1 MTLELLFALALF
13 AFVSSITPGPNNLM
27 LMTSGV
33 NFGFKLTVPH
43 MFGVSLGFVFM
54 TILVGLGVMQ
64 LFDAF
69 PVTYTILKVLSVA
82 YMLYLAFK
90 IATANNAIEGFSVKS
105 KPMTFIQ
112 AVMFQWVNPKA
123 WTMALTAI
131 SVYAPTKSLV
141 SVALVA
147 LVFGL
152 INFPCITGWTILG
165 TKIKRLLEKPSH
177 LKRFNIAMATLLV
190 LSLYPIFIDVSTR

>member
-1 MTLELLFALALF
+1 MTFDIFIGLVLFALA
-13 AFVSSITPGPNNLM
+13 SSVTPGPNNLM

-33 NFGFKLTVPH
+33 NFGFRLTLPH

-54 TILVGLGVMQ
+54 AILVGLGVMQ

-69 PVTYTILKVLSVA
+69 PITYDILKVLSVS

-90 IATANNAIEGFSVKS
+90 IATSANAIQSKS
-105 KPMTFIQ
+105 AKPKPMTFFQ

-131 SVYAPTKSLV
+131 SVYAPTKSLC
-141 SVALVA
+141 SVLLVA
-147 LVFGL
+147 IVFGL
-152 INFPCITGWTILG
+152 VNFPCITAWAALG
-165 TKIKRLLEKPSH
+165 TRIKHLLNKQSRLKL
-177 LKRFNIAMATLLV
+177 FNVCMAFLLV
-190 LSLYPIFIDVSTR
+190 LSLYPIFL